1 MPKQKTFIMLKPD
14 ILKRGLM
21 GAIISRIEDQN
32 YFIERAQVMELDKQ
46 MVAHHYAH
54 LLNENFYPELESYM
68 LSGPVFAM
76 VVTGDNVIDG
86 MRKIIGATDPREAA
100 PDTIRADFARN
111 VTENAIHGS
120 DTEENAAIE
129 ITRFFNS
136 YE

>member
-1 MPKQKTFIMLKPD
+1 MPEQKIFIMLKPD
-14 ILKRGLM
+14 VLKRGLM

-54 LLNENFYPELESYM
+54 LLNEDFYPELESYM

-86 MRKIIGATDPREAA
+86 MRKIIGATDPRDAA
-100 PDTIRADFARN
+100 PHTIRADFARN

>member
-1 MPKQKTFIMLKPD
+1 MPEQKTFIMLKPD
-14 ILKRGLM
+14 VLKRGLM

-32 YFIERAQVMELDKQ
+32 YYIERAQVMELDKQ

-54 LLNENFYPELESYM
+54 LLNEDFYPELESYM

-100 PDTIRADFARN
+100 PHTIRADFARN

>member
-1 MPKQKTFIMLKPD
+1 MPEQKTFIMLKPD
-14 ILKRGLM
+14 VLKRGLM

-46 MVAHHYAH
+46 LVAHHYAH
-54 LLNENFYPELESYM
+54 LLNEDFYPELESYM

-76 VVTGDNVIDG
+76 VVTGDNVIVG
-86 MRKIIGATDPREAA
+86 MRKIIGATDPRDAA
-100 PDTIRADFARN
+100 PHTIRADFARN

>member
-1 MPKQKTFIMLKPD
+1 PEQKTFIMLKPD
-14 ILKRGLM
+14 VLKRGLM
-21 GAIISRIEDQN
+21 GAIISRIEDQD

-54 LLNENFYPELESYM
+54 LLNEDFYPELESYM

-86 MRKIIGATDPREAA
+86 MRKIIGTTDPRDAA
-100 PDTIRADFARN
+100 PHTIRADFARN

>member
-1 MPKQKTFIMLKPD
+1 MPEQKTFIMLKPD
-14 ILKRGLM
+14 VLKRGLM
-21 GAIISRIEDQN
+21 GAIISRIEDQD

-54 LLNENFYPELESYM
+54 LLNEDFYPELESYM

-86 MRKIIGATDPREAA
+86 MRKIIGATDPLDAA
-100 PDTIRADFARN
+100 PHTIRADFARN

>member
-1 MPKQKTFIMLKPD
+1 MPEQKTFIMLKPD
-14 ILKRGLM
+14 VLKRGLM

-54 LLNENFYPELESYM
+54 LLNEDFYPELESYM

-86 MRKIIGATDPREAA
+86 MRKIIGATDPRDAA
-100 PDTIRADFARN
+100 PHTIRADFARN
-111 VTENAIHGS
+111 VTENALHGS

>member
-1 MPKQKTFIMLKPD
+1 MPEQKTFIMLKPD
-14 ILKRGLM
+14 VLKRGLM

-54 LLNENFYPELESYM
+54 LLNEDFYPELESYM

-76 VVTGDNVIDG
+76 VVTGDSVIDG
-86 MRKIIGATDPREAA
+86 MRKIIGATDPRDAA
-100 PDTIRADFARN
+100 PHTIRADFARN

>member
-1 MPKQKTFIMLKPD
+1 MLKPD
-14 ILKRGLM
+14 VLKRGLM

-54 LLNENFYPELESYM
+54 LLNEDFYPELESYM

-86 MRKIIGATDPREAA
+86 MRKIIGATDPRDAA
-100 PDTIRADFARN
+100 PHTIRADFARN

>member
-1 MPKQKTFIMLKPD
+1 MPEQKTFIMLKPD
-14 ILKRGLM
+14 VLKRGLM
-21 GAIISRIEDQN
+21 GAIISRIENQN

-54 LLNENFYPELESYM
+54 LLNEDFYPELESYM

>member
-1 MPKQKTFIMLKPD
+1 MPEQKTFIMLKPD
-14 ILKRGLM
+14 VLKRGLM
-21 GAIISRIEDQN
+21 GAIISRIEDQD

-54 LLNENFYPELESYM
+54 LLNEDFYPELESYM

-76 VVTGDNVIDG
+76 VITGDNVIDG
-86 MRKIIGATDPREAA
+86 MRKIIGATDPRDAA
-100 PDTIRADFARN
+100 PHTIRADFARN

>member
-1 MPKQKTFIMLKPD
+1 MPEQKTFIMLKPD
-14 ILKRGLM
+14 VLKRGLM

-54 LLNENFYPELESYM
+54 LLNEDFYPELESYM

-86 MRKIIGATDPREAA
+86 MRKIIGATDPRDAA
-100 PDTIRADFARN
+100 PHTIRADFARN

-129 ITRFFNS
+129 IPRFFNS

>member
-1 MPKQKTFIMLKPD
+1 MPEQKTFIMLKPD
-14 ILKRGLM
+14 VLKRGLM

-32 YFIERAQVMELDKQ
+32 YFIERAQVMDLDKQ

-54 LLNENFYPELESYM
+54 LLNEDFYPELETYM

-76 VVTGDNVIDG
+76 VVTGDNVIEG

-129 ITRFFNS
+129 ITRFFNT